1 MNHLYNHTGIS
12 NKKENIFAVLFNIAF
27 KDKMIRHD
35 KMTSFQNLLLLA
47 GVLLIREKTKSTS
60 FRWKQ
65 CSCITEYTG

>member
-12 NKKENIFAVLFNIAF
+12 NKKENIFAALLNIAL

-35 KMTSFQNLLLLA
+35 KMTSFQNLSSLA
-47 GVLLIREKTKSTS
+47 GVLLSRGKTKKHYFT
-60 FRWKQ
+60 WKQ